1 MSIKQNG
8 YFGVMLDMSRN
19 GVMRVSEVKRYV
31 DYISAF
37 GYNSLQLYTEDTYE
51 MEGEPFFGYLRGRY
65 TREELKEIDAYC
77 LSKGVELIPCIQ
89 TLAHLNQIFR
99 WDAYAP
105 INDTRDILLV
115 GDERTYALIDKMF
128 KTAAECFTSRKINI
142 G

>member
-1 MSIKQNG
+1 MSVKQNG

-65 TREELKEIDAYC
+65 TREELKEM
-77 LSKGVELIPCIQ
+77 
-89 TLAHLNQIFR
+89 
-99 WDAYAP
+99 
-105 INDTRDILLV
+105 
-115 GDERTYALIDKMF
+115 DEVYK
-128 KTAAECFTSRKINI
+128 RK
-142 G
+142 